1 MSAQTLVK
9 AHAAQ
14 LGDAIDFTGQEPYL
28 HEDNI
33 VSAENMY
40 AVVESVNGGWA
51 DSLAGPGEVVIYV
64 PNYALPIILPAD
76 TDLTVD
82 PTVDTSC

>member
-9 AHAAQ
+9 AHAVQ
-14 LGDAIDFTGQEPYL
+14 PGDALSFTGKEPYL
-28 HEDNI
+28 HEDN
-33 VSAENMY
+33 VASAENMY

-51 DSLAGPGEVVIYV
+51 DSLAKPGEVVIYV

-76 TDLTVD
+76 TDVTVD
-82 PTVDTSC
+82 PTVDTSV